1 MWATARRERGW
12 LGFLFLA
19 SLAIYWH
26 TLKAMDVVVNGGVM
40 HCGFLIMVIQITHY
54 CLNKV
59 LIWEMLNRQALYD
72 EYRKHLMTQGQNR
85 DYKEKYPTSNI
96 NIKLM
101 NSTAN
106 KLGTLSWC
114 VLYILINRELKANSE
129 FQTKPI
135 MIITPPIY
143 NMTIEYIEA
152 ASIDRIQQY
161 NLKQTSIPTWIS

>member
-1 MWATARRERGW
+1 
-12 LGFLFLA
+12 
-19 SLAIYWH
+19 
-26 TLKAMDVVVNGGVM
+26 
-40 HCGFLIMVIQITHY
+40 
-54 CLNKV
+54 
-59 LIWEMLNRQALYD
+59 MLNRQALYD

-96 NIKLM
+96 NNKLM

-106 KLGTLSWC
+106 KLGPLSCC
-114 VLYILINRELKANSE
+114 VLYKRINRELKVNSE

-161 NLKQTSIPTWIS
+161 NLKQISIPT